1 MSNRHVAG
9 PGQFIPKTK
18 LAIMETI
25 KDITLD
31 SECVVIT
38 ANRVM
43 LSNSTFVDVNMSNIS
58 ITDANL
64 SDLHIEGAQLGGALF
79 QNIGM
84 APPDHPMYD
93 PAAQQRPLRFEHC
106 DLHKSSFA
114 HCDLSGVEIS
124 GCNIEGLKI
133 DGILISDLLAGLAR

>member
-1 MSNRHVAG
+1 
-9 PGQFIPKTK
+9 
-18 LAIMETI
+18 MEPI
-25 KDITLD
+25 KEISLN

-38 ANRVM
+38 ARQVM
-43 LSNSTFVDVNMSNIS
+43 LSNSTFIDVNMSNIS

-93 PAAQQRPLRFEHC
+93 PAAEQRPLRFEHC
-106 DLHKSSFA
+106 DLHKSTFVR
-114 HCDLSGVEIS
+114 CDLSGIEIS
-124 GCNIEGLKI
+124 GCNIEGLRI
-133 DGILISDLLAGLAR
+133 DGVLISELLASRS